1 MVTKDEFYK
10 QQSKEQL
17 IIFLKNQD
25 YEIQCLRDK
34 LFLLTGCQ
42 CFGNSDGMDG
52 GCVDCHYD
60 NRNLCERC
68 HFFQSAFHEYR
79 KQKKENEI

>member
-1 MVTKDEFYK
+1 MTKDEFYK

-25 YEIQCLRDK
+25 YEIQRLRDK

-42 CFGNSDGMDG
+42 GFGNSDGMDG
-52 GCVDCHYD
+52 GCVDCYFN
-60 NRNLCERC
+60 NRNSWERC
-68 HFFQSAFHEYR
+68 NFFQSAFHEYR
-79 KQKKENEI
+79 KQKQENKI